1 MIRKFKTYS
10 SLSLVVV
17 FVALAI
23 LAFGWGAA
31 RAVENAQGV
40 PIIEIDEPTYDFKE
54 VSQGETVKHVFKVL
68 NKGTAPLEIKGVKP
82 G

>member
-1 MIRKFKTYS
+1 MTTHIKKFS
-10 SLSLVVV
+10 SLGLIVG

-23 LAFGWGAA
+23 VALGWDAA
-31 RAVENAQGV
+31 RAVEKAQGV

-54 VSQGETVKHVFKVL
+54 VSQGETVEHVFKVR